1 MLETLPPMSA
11 KQFARLA
18 RIVHEDTG
26 IYLAETKRGLLSA
39 RINRRLRA
47 LRLADYSAYCDMLD
61 QPDSAEERRALLV
74 AITTNVT
81 AFFREAH
88 HFDFLA
94 QQVLPPLL
102 AKARSGGRVRLWSAA
117 CSSGEE
123 AYSIAMT
130 VLEALPDAAR
140 HDIRILATDIDPD
153 MVAKARAGR
162 YSEER
167 LHGLSSARRAKFF
180 TAAPA
185 GFAIRPEV
193 SELLRFGE
201 LNLHKPWPFS
211 GRFDVI
217 FCRNVVIYFDVP
229 MRQTLWGR
237 FASVLNPD
245 GYLMIGHS
253 ERIDGPAANRFR
265 AVGTTA
271 YKVAQDRADQS
282 N

>member
-1 MLETLPPMSA
+1 MLETMPPMSA
-11 KQFARLA
+11 DQFARLA
-18 RIVHEDTG
+18 RIVHDDTG
-26 IYLAETKRGLLSA
+26 IFLAETKRGLLSA

-61 QPDSAEERRALLV
+61 HPDGTEERRALLV

-88 HFDFLA
+88 HFEYLSKD
-94 QQVLPPLL
+94 VLPALV
-102 AKARSGGRVRLWSAA
+102 ARARSGGRVRLWSAA

-123 AYSIAMT
+123 PYSIAMT
-130 VLEALPDAAR
+130 ILEAFPEAAR
-140 HDIRILATDIDPD
+140 HDIRILGTDIDPD
-153 MVAKARAGR
+153 IVAKARTGR
-162 YSEER
+162 YAEESVQS
-167 LHGLSSARRAKFF
+167 LSPARRSRFF
-180 TAAPA
+180 STAS
-185 GFAIRPEV
+185 GGYVIKPEV

-217 FCRNVVIYFDVP
+217 FCRNVVIYFDIP
-229 MRQTLWGR
+229 MRQALWGR
-237 FASVLNPD
+237 FASALNAD

-271 YKVAQDRADQS
+271 YKVAQHSADQKR
-282 N
+282 